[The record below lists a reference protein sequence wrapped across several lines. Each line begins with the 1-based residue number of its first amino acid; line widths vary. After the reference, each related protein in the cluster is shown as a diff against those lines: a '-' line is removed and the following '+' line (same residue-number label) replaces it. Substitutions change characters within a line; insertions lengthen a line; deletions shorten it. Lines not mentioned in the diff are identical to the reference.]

1 MVKEEYLD
9 FRIRSWQKG
18 DRISAGR
25 LIASILLEYGLG
37 WEPTGADRDVVEVE
51 RFYLET
57 GGGFWVVEQGETL
70 VGTAGFY
77 PVSRGDRAVELRKM
91 YLVPSVRGCGLGT
104 FLLQQLEAEIQQRGF
119 QTIWVETA
127 TVLKEAVKFY
137 ERHHYLP
144 ATGVETA
151 RCDRIYRKILNT
163 PN

>member
-9 FRIRSWQKG
+9 FSIRPWQDG
-18 DRISAGR
+18 DRIPAGR

-104 FLLQQLEAEIQQRGF
+104 FLLQELEAEIQQRGF
-119 QTIWVETA
+119 QTIWLETA
-127 TVLKEAVKFY
+127 TVLKEAVNFY

-144 ATGVETA
+144 ATGVETE
-151 RCDRIYRKILNT
+151 RCDRIYCKTLTTN
-163 PN
+163 

>member
-1 MVKEEYLD
+1 MVEGQYLD
-9 FRIRSWQKG
+9 FRIRPWQKG
-18 DRISAGR
+18 DRIPAGR
-25 LIASILLEYGLG
+25 LIASVLLEYGLG

-91 YLVPSVRGCGLGT
+91 YLVPSVRGCGLGS

-127 TVLKEAVKFY
+127 TVLKEAVQFY
-137 ERHHYLP
+137 KRHHYLP

-151 RCDRIYRKILNT
+151 RCDRIYSKTLT
-163 PN
+163 AH